1 MHEFLSLVTWL
12 QNHSIIVVMT
22 SFVALTLWA
31 YWPSNKAKIEEH
43 GAIPL
48 RDDPLGD

>member
-1 MHEFLSLVTWL
+1 MADFFAILRWI
-12 QNHSIIVVMT
+12 QAHSIIVVMGT
-22 SFVALTLWA
+22 FVLMAIFTF
-31 YWPSNKAKIEEH
+31 WPSNKERIERH